1 MATITTWQ
9 RGISLVECPRTYVAG
24 TRTLST
30 LVIHKGESVMYDSLS
45 RSDTRWHGF
54 LHNAR
59 FEFIISI
66 CVRSL
71 LVGLSAKLVP
81 VQHEGHLTVV

>member
-1 MATITTWQ
+1 MAIITPRQ
-9 RGISLVECPRTYVAG
+9 HGISLVECPRTYVAG

-30 LVIHKGESVMYDSLS
+30 LVVHKDDSVMYDSLS
-45 RSDTRWHGF
+45 RSATRWHGF

-59 FEFIISI
+59 FEYIISI

-71 LVGLSAKLVP
+71 LVGLFAKLVP